1 MNNQRIAVLTDS
13 GTDVPAEFCAAHDV
27 RVIPLHINFSDGSS
41 FRSGVDISS
50 EELLCRI
57 QTEIPKT
64 SLPSPDQIRQAFE
77 AARDDGYEKAVMVT
91 LSSGLS
97 ATYQTA
103 QLVTNQMKDFPVLV
117 ADTRSIGIAAGLIVM
132 QTVKLVEDGTPFE
145 RLEQAIEEL
154 AQRTRVFFS
163 VKNLEYLHKGGR
175 ISEPIYRLGKILN
188 IKPVLTCEPAD
199 GHYIMAKKARGW
211 ERALD
216 TEVKLVAEHAKSY
229 ENVRLAICCSAA
241 DDLFDE
247 LEGKLRHEV
256 GAISQIEDI
265 IRSGI
270 SADLL
275 VHTGPD
281 LVGLG
286 AMGI

>member
-1 MNNQRIAVLTDS
+1 MNDQRIAVLTDS
-13 GTDVPAEFCAAHDV
+13 GTDVPGDFCAAHDV
-27 RVIPLHINFSDGSS
+27 RIIPLHINFPDGSS

-50 EELLCRI
+50 KELLDRM

-64 SLPSPDQIRQAFE
+64 SLPAPDQIRQAFK
-77 AARDDGYEKAVMVT
+77 AAQDEGYQKAVMVT

-103 QLVTNQMKDFPVLV
+103 QLVSSQMKGFPTLI

-132 QTVKLVEDGTPFE
+132 ETVSLIESGTPFE
-145 RLEQAIEEL
+145 KLKECIEKL

-163 VKNLEYLHKGGR
+163 VKDFEYLHRGGR

-188 IKPVLTCEPAD
+188 IKPVLTCEPTD

-216 TEVKLVAEHAKSY
+216 TEVRLVAEHAKAY
-229 ENVRLAICCSAA
+229 KCVRLAICCSDA
-241 DDLFDE
+241 DPLFDR
-247 LEGKLRHEV
+247 LENKLRHEI
-256 GAISQIEDI
+256 GEPNIMSILH
-265 IRSGI
+265 SGI

-281 LVGLG
+281 LVGIG
-286 AMGI
+286 VMGY